1 MSEKKLRFVFFVFF
15 AFGSIYNMLRVAAYF
30 CNLFSE
36 QKKFLEGKRENDD
49 KQGKGTEL
57 LYEDNLVIL
66 T

>member
-1 MSEKKLRFVFFVFF
+1 
-15 AFGSIYNMLRVAAYF
+15 MLRVAAYF
-30 CNLFSE
+30 CNLISE